1 MAGENL
7 VAGMFARWPIL
18 GALVGLGMLIGGG
31 AATVSSTRE
40 YLSMPSTPVSQTI
53 EQAAAQVA
61 SGREPYVELTDASW
75 ACEKAFGDRT
85 YYVPATDPAGRVL
98 VLLGFSDPVVC
109 GEAAKH
115 PVRGVLAPLNSRLR
129 ATIEGLGVKLDQL
142 GPAAPTATLVLWTY
156 AGPGNS
162 LTGIWIG
169 VPFMALGV
177 LVIWHYLRQRQRLK
191 EQEARDAVA
200 QATKGAA
207 ASAPANGAAGP
218 RGAELAGPDSP
229 IGRSGPSGPSDP
241 VDPSVPLDVVASWRT
256 RGPFLPPR
264 PLRIQPEFVRRSY
277 LVAAIC
283 TPIGLAL
290 VAALLWWQGGE
301 VSDYLRERR
310 LLREGTKVADAEVS
324 GRTSG
329 KLFIWHADLDV
340 AYVDQAGKSHR
351 GQQTVWYA
359 FGDIDQKAPLEV
371 RYDPRDPERFA
382 VSWTVELGAN
392 RMLSVALF
400 LAIFGLCASLPLLVA
415 WGKLRT
421 LRLLRRSAT
430 ASDEVLL
437 ELRQVIEQIVNG
449 SPTGQLE
456 HRFVLVGDEKET
468 SLAFMRHTNAPPLL
482 FLGERHALALR
493 CATPGFAP
501 RATEFVLLD
510 ETLTPFDC
518 PDALREQLMAR
529 VRSLSGSAP
538 A

>member
-31 AATVSSTRE
+31 VATVSSMRD
-40 YLSMPSTPVSQTI
+40 YRSMPSTPVSQTI
-53 EQAAAQVA
+53 EKAAAQVA
-61 SGREPYVELTDASW
+61 SGSEPYVELTDAQW
-75 ACEKAFGDRT
+75 ACEKAFGDNT

-98 VLLGFSDPVVC
+98 VLLGFDAPVVC
-109 GEAAKH
+109 NEAAKQ

-129 ATIEGLGVKLDQL
+129 ATLEDQGVKLDQL
-142 GPAAPTATLVLWTY
+142 GPTAPTAMLVLWTWS
-156 AGPGNS
+156 GPGNS
-162 LTGIWIG
+162 LLGIWIG
-169 VPFMALGV
+169 VPFMALGI
-177 LVIWHYLRQRQRLK
+177 LVIWHYMRQRRRLK
-191 EQEARDAVA
+191 EQQARDAA
-200 QATKGAA
+200 PQAVTPAA
-207 ASAPANGAAGP
+207 AATSDAASPDAP
-218 RGAELAGPDSP
+218 
-229 IGRSGPSGPSDP
+229 I
-241 VDPSVPLDVVASWRT
+241 DPSVPLDVVAAWRS

-283 TPIGLAL
+283 APIGLAL
-290 VAALLWWQGGE
+290 VAALLWWQGVE
-301 VSDYLRERR
+301 VRDYLRERK

-340 AYVDQAGKSHR
+340 AYADQAGKSHR

-371 RYDPRDPERFA
+371 RYDPRDPDRFA
-382 VSWTVELGAN
+382 VSWTVDLGVN
-392 RMLSVALF
+392 RMISVALF

-421 LRLLRRSAT
+421 LRLMRRSAT
-430 ASDEVLL
+430 SSDEVLL

-468 SLAFMRHTNAPPLL
+468 SLVFMRHTNAPSLL

-493 CATPGFAP
+493 CATPGSAP

-518 PDALREQLMAR
+518 PDPLRDQMMVR
-529 VRSLSGSAP
+529 VRSMAGSPP
-538 A
+538 AA

>member
-18 GALVGLGMLIGGG
+18 GALVGLGMLLGGG

-40 YLSMPSTPVSQTI
+40 YLSMPSTPVRQTI
-53 EQAAAQVA
+53 DQAAAQVT
-61 SGREPYVELTDASW
+61 SGSEPYVELTDASW

-109 GEAAKH
+109 NEAAKH

-129 ATIEGLGVKLDQL
+129 STIEGLGVKLDQL
-142 GPAAPTATLVLWTY
+142 GPAAPAATLVLWTY

-177 LVIWHYLRQRQRLK
+177 LVMWHYLRQRRRLR
-191 EQEARDAVA
+191 EQAARDEAA
-200 QATKGAA
+200 PATTAA
-207 ASAPANGAAGP
+207 ATSAPASYTAGP
-218 RGAELAGPDSP
+218 RGSEPAGANAPPDPP
-229 IGRSGPSGPSDP
+229 IDP
-241 VDPSVPLDVVASWRT
+241 AAPLDAVAAWRS

-301 VSDYLRERR
+301 VRDYLRERR
-310 LLREGTKVADAEVS
+310 LLREGTQVADAEVS

-421 LRLLRRSAT
+421 LRLLRQSAT
-430 ASDEVLL
+430 SSDEVLL

-468 SLAFMRHTNAPPLL
+468 SLVFMRHANAPPLL

-493 CATPGFAP
+493 CATPGSAP

-518 PDALREQLMAR
+518 PDALREQTMTR
-529 VRSLSGSAP
+529 VRSLVGSAP